1 MSDESHLR
9 LSEDALTSLAA
20 SEREHGRRQRRALLI
35 LLVCLVVGLGVIVF
49 ALEEVAKTQPPKV
62 VIDPAKLPPI
72 RPGPAR

>member
-9 LSEDALTSLAA
+9 ISEQMLASLAA
-20 SEREHGRRQRRALLI
+20 SERDHNRRQRRALLI
-35 LLVCLVVGLGVIVF
+35 LLVSLVVGLGVIVY

-72 RPGPAR
+72 RPGPPR